1 MKKIVA
7 ILAIVLLCTV
17 AAAGGVALA
26 IGPSAMLAVIG
37 LGSGEVAAETP
48 AEGEDYAAADKDAK
62 KGKDGKDAKGKD
74 GKEKE
79 GEAKLPVMPFP
90 EIIVNVTDTGPNGG
104 QTSRFLKLNMLM
116 VYDDKLEGA
125 DRLVAR
131 EIYLRDSFQDFL
143 RQLHVSDLS
152 GSYGLAML
160 KTELLRRARAVGHTQ
175 APREILIADMVV
187 Q

>member
-26 IGPSAMLAVIG
+26 IGPSAMLAMIG
-37 LGSGEVAAETP
+37 LGSTEAVADAP
-48 AEGEDYAAADKDAK
+48 PEGEDYTDA
-62 KGKDGKDAKGKD
+62 GEVAKDGKGKGEKGKG
-74 GKEKE
+74 GKEE
-79 GEAKLPVMPFP
+79 GEVKMPVMPFP
-90 EIIVNVTDTGPNGG
+90 EIIVNVTDVGPNGG

-116 VYDDKLEGA
+116 VYDERIDGA
-125 DRLVAR
+125 ERLVAR

-160 KTELLRRARAVGHTQ
+160 KTELLRRARAVGHTE

>member
-26 IGPSAMLAVIG
+26 IGPSAMLAMIG
-37 LGSGEVAAETP
+37 LGSTE
-48 AEGEDYAAADKDAK
+48 AAADAPPEVEDYTDAGAAAK
-62 KGKDGKDAKGKD
+62 NGEGKGEKGKG
-74 GKEKE
+74 GKEE
-79 GEAKLPVMPFP
+79 GEVKMPVMPFP
-90 EIIVNVTDTGPNGG
+90 EIIVNVTDVGPNGG

-116 VYDDKLEGA
+116 VYDERIDGA
-125 DRLVAR
+125 ERLVAR

-160 KTELLRRARAVGHTQ
+160 KAELLRRARAVGHTE